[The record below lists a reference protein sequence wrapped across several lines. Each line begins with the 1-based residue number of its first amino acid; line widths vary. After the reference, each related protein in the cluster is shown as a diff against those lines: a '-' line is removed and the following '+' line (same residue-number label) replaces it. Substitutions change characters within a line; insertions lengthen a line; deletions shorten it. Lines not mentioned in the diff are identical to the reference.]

1 MGRLPQE
8 EPRVTRHFLDESL
21 EDITFTNM
29 RFDPK
34 YLQGNEKNAVVFRM
48 ELNAFHHAR
57 GRVPPKWWCRE
68 LESITQR
75 PLQYYWVESNEE
87 ETNDLV
93 LVFKKEIPLGG
104 TVGEDDNN
112 AAVLI

>member
-29 RFDPK
+29 KFDPK

-48 ELNAFHHAR
+48 EQNAFHHAR

-68 LESITQR
+68 LESITQW
-75 PLQYYWVESNEE
+75 PLQYYWVE
-87 ETNDLV
+87 
-93 LVFKKEIPLGG
+93 
-104 TVGEDDNN
+104 
-112 AAVLI
+112 

>member
-1 MGRLPQE
+1 MK
-8 EPRVTRHFLDESL
+8 
-21 EDITFTNM
+21 
-29 RFDPK
+29 FDPK

-48 ELNAFHHAR
+48 EQNAFHAR

-68 LESITQR
+68 LESITQW
-75 PLQYYWVESNEE
+75 PFQYYWFESNEE

-93 LVFKKEIPLGG
+93 LVFKKEIPSGG
-104 TVGEDDNN
+104 TLGEDYNN